1 MIQVTMWK
9 YTAFDITH
17 GDIKKFREKLLG
29 DCVRDDVFQMKS
41 GLKPGMVF
49 ISLDKHLPIARQ
61 FIEGG
66 QSSSYLGRGINWSRL
81 KQ

>member
-9 YTAFDITH
+9 YAAFVITH
-17 GDIKKFREKLLG
+17 WAIKKSRKKLLG

-61 FIEGG
+61 LIEGG
-66 QSSSYLGRGINWSRL
+66 QGSSYLGGRINWSRL
-81 KQ
+81 KH